1 MIVVQFKM
9 NCHWGGKH
17 YLLLISRMSQQE
29 KHVPIE
35 TRAAPSSPN
44 NLYLLDVAGGRRVS
58 LTLLFHSAIT
68 SGGVLGAY
76 AIATEMV
83 QEDPEK

>member
-1 MIVVQFKM
+1 MIVALQDELPL
-9 NCHWGGKH
+9 GGKT
-17 YLLLISRMSQQE
+17 LFTFDFTDVAAG